1 MATLA
6 IVMKKNQ
13 PHILLINPYIYDF
26 AAYDLWSKPLGLL
39 YIAAVLE
46 ENGFRVS
53 LIDALD
59 RHDTE
64 MLAWQGRASAKSRM
78 YGDGYF
84 YREIV
89 EKPTVFSHIPRHY
102 ARYGFTP
109 ELMRKK
115 ISDLNLEQ
123 SVDSVLVT
131 SGMTYWYKGVHEI
144 IAMCKELVPQA
155 EVILGGIYATLFTNY
170 AMEFSGADRVFT
182 GESEK
187 TVLAYLCSQSGLE
200 VKKNYKGYDDYPYPA
215 YHLYSK
221 LEYVAMMTSRGC
233 PYSCTFCATHAFTE
247 KFTPRSP
254 EGALHE
260 IINYAN
266 QDIQNITFYDDALF
280 VNSDKHIK
288 RILRGVIEN
297 GKNVNFHTPNGLFA
311 RLIDAEL
318 AKLLVQSGFKTIR
331 LSYET
336 KNPER
341 QKVLRKVSDKDL
353 ESALE
358 YLEQA
363 GFLRHDIVV
372 YLIMGLPDQSPDE
385 VQAGIDYIH
394 SLGAKVSLSSFS
406 PIPGTADWEMA
417 RQKYNFPVNEPL
429 LTNKSVYPLRHPGF
443 TSEDFDGLK
452 NYAVEKNRSYPKDN
466 PTLDENH
473 VSDYNVYA

>member
-1 MATLA
+1 MATFT
-6 IVMKKNQ
+6 IVMKKTQ

-46 ENGFRVS
+46 ENGFKVS

-59 RHDTE
+59 RHDADI
-64 MLAWQGRASAKSRM
+64 LALQGRTTAKSRM

-89 EKPTVFSHIPRHY
+89 EKPSEFSHIPRHY

-109 ELMRKK
+109 ELIRKK
-115 ISDLNLEQ
+115 ISARHEEH
-123 SVDSVLVT
+123 SVDAILVT

-144 IAMCKELVPQA
+144 ITICKELIPNT
-155 EVILGGIYATLFTNY
+155 EIILGGIYATLFTNH
-170 AMEFSGADRVFT
+170 ANAFSGADRVFA

-187 TVLAYLCSQSGLE
+187 EILAYLCSRWDIGAQ
-200 VKKNYKGYDDYPYPA
+200 KKYKGYDDYPYPA
-215 YHLYSK
+215 YHLYAK

-233 PYSCTFCATHAFTE
+233 PYSCTFCATHAFTD
-247 KFTPRSP
+247 KFTSRSHD
-254 EGALHE
+254 GALRE
-260 IINYAN
+260 ILYYAD
-266 QDIQNITFYDDALF
+266 QGIQNITFYDDALF
-280 VNSDKHIK
+280 VNSEKHIK
-288 RILRGVIEN
+288 PILRGVIES
-297 GKNVNFHTPNGLFA
+297 GKKLNFHTPNGLFA
-311 RLIDAEL
+311 RLVDMEL
-318 AKLLVQSGFKTIR
+318 ARLLVQSGFKTIR

-353 ESALE
+353 ESALLF
-358 YLEQA
+358 LENS
-363 GFLRHDIVV
+363 GFHRQDIVV

-417 RQKYNFPVNEPL
+417 TQKFNFPDNDPL
-429 LTNKSVYPLRHPGF
+429 LTNKSVYPLRHSGF
-443 TSEDFDGLK
+443 RSEDFDGLK
-452 NYAVEKNRSYPKDN
+452 NYAIEKNRTHLKDN
-466 PTLDENH
+466 PSPDENR